1 MRKNILLPTDF
12 SDNAWCATV
21 YALKLYAEE
30 ECNFYFLHSS
40 KMKASA
46 MSNISNKLL
55 DVMANQAKSDLLEL
69 KKMAETSDANA
80 NHNFDIILSIHTLGD
95 AIEKAIKKH
104 NIDLIIMGT
113 KGATGAKGI
122 FFGSNTVKMI
132 KHIKSC
138 PILLIPHEFDFE
150 EPKQIAFPT
159 DFNRFYG
166 EELIPLKQL
175 ASLYNSKIRVL
186 HINEEES
193 LSHIQDYNL
202 AMLKAYLENYPH
214 SFHWMPDYTK
224 KTNAIIDFIEE
235 LNINILVMVN
245 YKHSFI
251 ESIINEPVIKRIGF
265 HATVPFFVIPSVD
278 E

>member
-12 SDNAWCATV
+12 SDNAWCAAV

-30 ECNFYFLHSS
+30 ECNFYFLHST

-55 DVMANQAKSDLLEL
+55 NIMADKAKEELLEL
-69 KKMAETSDANA
+69 KQLAESSDANA
-80 NHNFDIILSIHTLGD
+80 NHDFDIILSIEAMDD
-95 AIEKAIKKH
+95 AIERAIQKH
-104 NIDLIIMGT
+104 NIDLIVMGT
-113 KGATGAKGI
+113 KGATGAKEI
-122 FFGSNTVKMI
+122 FMGSNTVKII

-150 EPKQIAFPT
+150 VPKQIAFPT

-166 EELIPLKQL
+166 EELLPLKRL
-175 ASLYNSKIRVL
+175 ADLYNSKIRVV

-193 LSHIQDYNL
+193 LSHKQDYNL
-202 AMLKAYLENYPH
+202 AMLKTYLENYPH

-224 KTNAIIDFIEE
+224 KANAIIDFIEE
-235 LNINILVMVN
+235 LDINILVMIN

-251 ESIINEPVIKRIGF
+251 ESIIHEPVIKKIGF
-265 HATVPFFVIPSVD
+265 HATVPFFVIPSV
-278 E
+278 EE